1 MLVYGRNVALEYL
14 KKSEKVK
21 KIYLQEGF
29 HDEKIN
35 LLIEKGNI
43 QPKYLPKFELDRLA
57 NGVHQGIILD
67 VVDFSYTDYHK
78 FIQDSESFVVI
89 LDHLEDPHNLGA
101 IIRTSEA
108 AGVNGIIIP
117 KDRGVTVNSTVI
129 KTSTG
134 AIDNIPISLVTN
146 LNQTISDLKK
156 EGFWIAGT
164 DLRTEQYHYDADLTV
179 PLVIVMT
186 NSTDYRKLDYS
197 GKIALIIGNEGTGIS
212 RMVRESCDFMAEIPM
227 YGKVNSLNASVAAG
241 ILIYEVVRQKR

>member
-57 NGVHQGIILD
+57 NGVHKGIILD

-156 EGFWIAGT
+156 EGFWIVGT
-164 DLRTEQYHYDADLTV
+164 D
-179 PLVIVMT
+179 MT